1 MPWELK
7 TQNWLG
13 MVQNHVNTF
22 YPIRVQHGLIH
33 HGLINFIGRYHLRWK
48 IIKITKSKSTVLLLL
63 ASHMFRKGQQQRS
76 LEKKTTS
83 MTSNDLKQAELL
95 NRPEHLVQIFHD
107 CCDVA
112 SEVPNLETKFNEI
125 DYHGR
130 LRDMCCESII
140 GTWENTSK
148 IRNNFSKNW
157 SSGYCPSKRV
167 GELMQKA

>member
-1 MPWELK
+1 
-7 TQNWLG
+7 
-13 MVQNHVNTF
+13 
-22 YPIRVQHGLIH
+22 
-33 HGLINFIGRYHLRWK
+33 
-48 IIKITKSKSTVLLLL
+48 
-63 ASHMFRKGQQQRS
+63 
-76 LEKKTTS
+76 

-167 GELMQKA
+167 GELMQKVWDFG